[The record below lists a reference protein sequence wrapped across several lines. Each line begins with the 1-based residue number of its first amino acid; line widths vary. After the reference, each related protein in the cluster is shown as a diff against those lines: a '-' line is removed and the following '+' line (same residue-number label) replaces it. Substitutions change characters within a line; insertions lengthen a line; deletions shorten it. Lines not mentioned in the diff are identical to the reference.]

1 MSKLK
6 GADLDRAV
14 AHAMGLVSV
23 RNCEKWKTEMK
34 EDDDTQVYR
43 SEMEAAVKAAYKDCA
58 QIAETA
64 EPYQAADLIRARAAM
79 LFDDW
84 DGGFP
89 YRKEER

>member
-1 MSKLK
+1 
-6 GADLDRAV
+6 
-14 AHAMGLVSV
+14 
-23 RNCEKWKTEMK
+23 MK
-34 EDDDTQVYR
+34 DDDDTQVYR

-64 EPYQAADLIRARAAM
+64 EPYQAADLIRAKATM

>member
-1 MSKLK
+1 MEQQIL
-6 GADLDRAV
+6 GVL
-14 AHAMGLVSV
+14 
-23 RNCEKWKTEMK
+23 EMK
-34 EDDDTQVYR
+34 EDDDTLCYR
-43 SEMEAAVKAAYKDCA
+43 SELEAAVKAAYKDCA

-89 YRKEER
+89 YKR